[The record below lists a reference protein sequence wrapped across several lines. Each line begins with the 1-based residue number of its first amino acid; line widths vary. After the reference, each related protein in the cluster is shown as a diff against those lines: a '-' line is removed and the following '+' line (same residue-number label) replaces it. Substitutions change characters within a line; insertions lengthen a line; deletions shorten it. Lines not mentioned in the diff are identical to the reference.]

1 MTKEARWGELVR
13 AWRAS
18 GQTARAFAMSR
29 SVSDSSLRWWEKQL
43 AKRAEPAPSPSGPTT
58 KPPARSPSLARVVR
72 PGEVVTEVDARIAV
86 VVGGIS
92 IAVRRGFDREVL
104 REVVRALAEAR

>member
-1 MTKEARWGELVR
+1 
-13 AWRAS
+13 
-18 GQTARAFAMSR
+18 
-29 SVSDSSLRWWEKQL
+29 
-43 AKRAEPAPSPSGPTT
+43 
-58 KPPARSPSLARVVR
+58 
-72 PGEVVTEVDARIAV
+72 VDARIAV